1 MTKTRYSSLWRWICA
16 RILALAIG
24 SVIVIAT
31 CMWLR
36 YAVQNYW
43 NIGRMPASVRQ
54 EFLALSQNPQANPAR
69 FHQIVDTW
77 WGLSYS
83 TPSIASADWVTVALL
98 VLVMIP
104 FIVVMGLRY
113 ARPLALQFSRLRDA
127 AKDVAEGQFGRQ
139 AELIRNA
146 PAEMVSFASDF
157 NAMTG
162 KLARYEKELRTSHVA
177 MAHELRSPL
186 TAAIGR
192 LQGML
197 DGVFDASPE
206 QLAMVMKQLQHL
218 NRLTD
223 ELHLLSLSDA
233 GNLVLENE
241 PFRLDELLKERATW
255 IMPQADA
262 HRFTIRLHHS
272 QACPFKGDTFRMG
285 QVITILMENALRYG
299 RDGGHLDV
307 TLHYASGQ
315 YCLEFRDDGPGV
327 VLPVPAGNVQP
338 F

>member
-1 MTKTRYSSLWRWICA
+1 MIKNQHSSLWRWICA

-43 NIGRMPASVRQ
+43 IMGKMPAAVRQ
-54 EFLALSQNPQANPAR
+54 EFLTLSQNPQANPAR
-69 FHQIVDTW
+69 FHSIVDTW

-83 TPSIASADWVTVALL
+83 TPSIASADWATVALL

-104 FIVVMGLRY
+104 FIVVMGLKH

-139 AELIRNA
+139 AELIKDA
-146 PAEMVSFASDF
+146 PAEMVSFATDF
-157 NAMTG
+157 NSMTG
-162 KLARYEKELRTSHVA
+162 QLARYEKELRASHVA

-197 DGVFDASPE
+197 DGVFDASPA
-206 QLAMVMKQLQHL
+206 QLGMVMKQLQHL

-223 ELHLLSLSDA
+223 ELHLLSLADA
-233 GNLVLENE
+233 GNLVLEDQ
-241 PFRLDELLKERATW
+241 PFCLDELIQERAAW
-255 IMPQADA
+255 IMPEADA
-262 HRFTIRLHHS
+262 HHFRITLRNPRTSPFRGDAFRL
-272 QACPFKGDTFRMG
+272 G
-285 QVITILMENALRYG
+285 QVVTILM
-299 RDGGHLDV
+299 
-307 TLHYASGQ
+307 
-315 YCLEFRDDGPGV
+315 
-327 VLPVPAGNVQP
+327 
-338 F
+338 

>member
-54 EFLALSQNPQANPAR
+54 EFLALSQNPQANPVR

-127 AKDVAEGQFGRQ
+127 AKEVAEGHWPPGRTHQ
-139 AELIRNA
+139 EC
-146 PAEMVSFASDF
+146 
-157 NAMTG
+157 
-162 KLARYEKELRTSHVA
+162 
-177 MAHELRSPL
+177 
-186 TAAIGR
+186 
-192 LQGML
+192 
-197 DGVFDASPE
+197 
-206 QLAMVMKQLQHL
+206 
-218 NRLTD
+218 
-223 ELHLLSLSDA
+223 A
-233 GNLVLENE
+233 G
-241 PFRLDELLKERATW
+241 
-255 IMPQADA
+255 
-262 HRFTIRLHHS
+262 
-272 QACPFKGDTFRMG
+272 
-285 QVITILMENALRYG
+285 
-299 RDGGHLDV
+299 
-307 TLHYASGQ
+307 
-315 YCLEFRDDGPGV
+315 
-327 VLPVPAGNVQP
+327 
-338 F
+338 